1 MVHEGPKAAEAADRL
16 ARPITI
22 EERKLAS
29 AHPWADELA
38 GFEHW
43 GLLGGVH
50 AVERADFAELR
61 ESGVREIVYF
71 CDNDEPGLLVPKPFS
86 RRWGQKFRV
95 IKLDRRWPPGWD
107 IADPMPSQLFDDS
120 VPTEERPSLRGLMRP
135 ATWATKMGVASG
147 KKGRPAH
154 KLNEAF
160 ASDWYH
166 VTKPSVYVPRDFPEK
181 KYDKREFDAETR
193 PFSDVAETSRL
204 FDADDKTH
212 AAGLEYLPDKLPGLI
227 SLNHNTGLVLNTHVP
242 TKIVPIKGDIAPFLD
257 YLEGLLPVE
266 EERHEVMRWVA
277 TLIAR
282 PDIRMEF
289 ALLMISETQGV
300 GKTTLAEKILT
311 PLLGPWNV
319 SFPSEKGG
327 GG

>member
-1 MVHEGPKAAEAADRL
+1 MKRNCSRCGLSIGLSCGWSFHGISGDEKYLPWSYWNDGRWRCMEPDGDLPFWKPHRSGRPERYTGGGLRLMVHEGPKAAEAADRL

-135 ATWATKMGVASG
+135 ATWATKTGWW
-147 KKGRPAH
+147 H
-154 KLNEAF
+154 
-160 ASDWYH
+160 
-166 VTKPSVYVPRDFPEK
+166 PEK
-181 KYDKREFDAETR
+181 R
-193 PFSDVAETSRL
+193 SSR
-204 FDADDKTH
+204 T
-212 AAGLEYLPDKLPGLI
+212 
-227 SLNHNTGLVLNTHVP
+227 
-242 TKIVPIKGDIAPFLD
+242 
-257 YLEGLLPVE
+257 
-266 EERHEVMRWVA
+266 
-277 TLIAR
+277 
-282 PDIRMEF
+282 
-289 ALLMISETQGV
+289 
-300 GKTTLAEKILT
+300 
-311 PLLGPWNV
+311 
-319 SFPSEKGG
+319 
-327 GG
+327 